1 MRACKSPLNL
11 SASNTCRGRPRSW
24 AIRLVASTS
33 AEMDFMP
40 TLFSRSCTHW
50 GAGPFLTPRI
60 RRPAK
65 MGQASL
71 FSGVK
76 SSVIFFGEGN
86 LPATGATFSVLSLP
100 RPLAAKSRAMPN
112 TEAASPRLGVM
123 ATSSNG
129 SLASRPASTSAA
141 TTGAPA
147 LAPGFS
153 SMMPSWSSP
162 SSSSRAE
169 HIMPR
174 DSTPRMVPS
183 LSTSPVAGITVPGRA
198 STTLI
203 PARALDTLQIVC
215 GAPNARAGIKVVLA
229 RPGTVI
235 PATGDVLKLGTI
247 RGVESRGMM
256 CSARELLLGEDHDGI
271 IELKPGAKVGA
282 PVVAALVEA
291 GLPANDPLLD
301 VSITPNR
308 GDAASV
314 FGIARDLAASGLGK
328 LKTDKVA
335 PVAGK
340 FPSPKK
346 ITLDFTPENK
356 DACPIFAGRLI
367 RGVKNGPA
375 PQWVQDRLKSVG
387 MKSIS
392 ALVDATNLIA
402 QDRGR
407 PLHVFDADKL
417 SGNLHAR
424 MAQDHEQV
432 LALDDKT
439 YVLDRE
445 TIVIADDSFARGIAG
460 IMGGM
465 DTGSFEDTRNVFLES
480 AWFDPARI
488 ARAGR
493 KLAIISDARYRF
505 ERGVDPQFVLPG
517 LELCTQLILEWCG
530 GEASDVV
537 IAGALPPPHKPIL
550 FDPALVQSFGGI
562 RIPREKIVAILQ
574 DLGFVVEDHGTLH
587 VVPPSW
593 RHDVDGPADLV
604 EEVVRIYGLA
614 DVPSVPLIR
623 SSAVAAPVLSKA
635 QRRTRT
641 ARRALAVR
649 GFNETVSFSFIARD
663 QAKLFGGGDDTR
675 QLSNPIASDLDALRP
690 SLLPSLLAAAARNAA
705 RGFSELNLFEI
716 GAAFQSGMPGAQTAN
731 AAGLI
736 MGVGARDW
744 SKSGHAADAFDAK
757 GAMLAALEAITGAP
771 MSAPVTQGGPG
782 WYHPGRSGTIAMGPK
797 VIAQFGELHP
807 KVLAAFDIKLPAAG
821 LGNNLGAHGD
831 GAAAA
836 RM

>member
-1 MRACKSPLNL
+1 VKFTL
-11 SASNTCRGRPRSW
+11 SWLKEHLDTDATPEEIG
-24 AIRLVASTS
+24 ARLTS
-33 AEMDFMP
+33 IGLEVESITDP
-40 TLFSRSCTHW
+40 
-50 GAGPFLTPRI
+50 GAGLKDFIVGEVVTAEKHPNADKLR
-60 RRPAK
+60 
-65 MGQASL
+65 L
-71 FSGVK
+71 C
-76 SSVIFFGEGN
+76 SVSDG
-86 LPATGATFSVLSLP
+86 
-100 RPLAAKSRAMPN
+100 K
-112 TEAASPRLGVM
+112 
-123 ATSSNG
+123 
-129 SLASRPASTSAA
+129 
-141 TTGAPA
+141 
-147 LAPGFS
+147 
-153 SMMPSWSSP
+153 
-162 SSSSRAE
+162 
-169 HIMPR
+169 
-174 DSTPRMVPS
+174 
-183 LSTSPVAGITVPGRA
+183 
-198 STTLI
+198 
-203 PARALDTLQIVC
+203 DTLQIVC

-235 PATGDVLKLGTI
+235 PATGDALKLGTI

-271 IELKPGAKVGA
+271 IELKPGAKAGA

-291 GLPANDPLLD
+291 GLLADDPLFD

-314 FGIARDLAASGLGK
+314 FGIARDLAASGLGN
-328 LKTDKVA
+328 LKTEKVQ

-340 FPSPKK
+340 FPCAKT

-439 YVLDRE
+439 YVLDAD
-445 TIVIADDSFARGIAG
+445 TIVIADDSYTRAIAG
-460 IMGGM
+460 IMGGL
-465 DTGSFEDTRNVFLES
+465 DTGSFEDTTNVFIES

-488 ARAGR
+488 ARTGR
-493 KLAIISDARYRF
+493 KQGIISDARYRF

-537 IAGALPPPHKPIL
+537 IAGALPPPHKPIS
-550 FDPALVQSFGGI
+550 FDPALVQSFGGVVV
-562 RIPREKIVAILQ
+562 PREKIISILQ
-574 DLGFVVEDHGTLH
+574 DLGFVVEDHGTLQ

-604 EEVVRIYGLA
+604 EEVVRIFGLT
-614 DVPSVPLIR
+614 DVPSVPLPR
-623 SSAVAAPVLSKA
+623 GNAVPAPVLSKS
-635 QRRTRT
+635 QRRTRA
-641 ARRALAVR
+641 ARRAIAAR
-649 GFNETVSFSFIARD
+649 GFNECVTFSFISHD
-663 QAKLFGGGDDTR
+663 QAALFGGGDDAR

-690 SLLPSLLAAAARNAA
+690 SILPSLLAAASRNAA
-705 RGFSELNLFEI
+705 RGFANLQLFEI
-716 GAAFQSGMPGAQTAN
+716 GAAFDSGMPEAQKTVAAAIRTGHAERHWQKSED
-731 AAGLI
+731 AAGLFQVKA
-736 MGVGARDW
+736 GL
-744 SKSGHAADAFDAK
+744 
-757 GAMLAALEAITGAP
+757 LAALEAITGAP
-771 MSAPVTQGGPG
+771 MSAPITQGAPA

-807 KVLAAFDIKLPAAG
+807 KVLAAFDLKGPAAG
-821 LGNNLGAHGD
+821 FEIFLDAIPDPKSKGGKAKPLFAPSPFQAIERDFAFVVDAKLAAGEIVKAVKQADRALIDTVTVFDVYEGKGVPEGKKSVAVTVRIQPKDATLTEAEIEALAQKIVAGAVKLGASL
-831 GAAAA
+831 
-836 RM
+836 RT

>member
-1 MRACKSPLNL
+1 MKFTL
-11 SASNTCRGRPRSW
+11 SWLKEHLDTDATPEQIG
-24 AIRLVASTS
+24 ARLTS
-33 AEMDFMP
+33 IGLEVESITDP
-40 TLFSRSCTHW
+40 
-50 GAGPFLTPRI
+50 GAGLKDFIVGEVITAEKHPNADKLR
-60 RRPAK
+60 
-65 MGQASL
+65 L
-71 FSGVK
+71 C
-76 SSVIFFGEGN
+76 SVSDG
-86 LPATGATFSVLSLP
+86 
-100 RPLAAKSRAMPN
+100 KDM
-112 TEAASPRLGVM
+112 
-123 ATSSNG
+123 
-129 SLASRPASTSAA
+129 
-141 TTGAPA
+141 
-147 LAPGFS
+147 
-153 SMMPSWSSP
+153 
-162 SSSSRAE
+162 
-169 HIMPR
+169 
-174 DSTPRMVPS
+174 
-183 LSTSPVAGITVPGRA
+183 
-198 STTLI
+198 
-203 PARALDTLQIVC
+203 LQIVC

-235 PATGDVLKLGTI
+235 PATGDALKIGKI
-247 RGVESRGMM
+247 REVESRGMM

-271 IELKPGAKVGA
+271 IELKSGAKAGA

-291 GLPANDPLLD
+291 GLLADDPLFD

-328 LKTDKVA
+328 LKTEKVQ

-340 FPSPKK
+340 FPSPNT

-439 YVLDRE
+439 YVLDTD
-445 TIVIADDSFARGIAG
+445 TIVIADDSYARAIAG
-460 IMGGM
+460 IMGGL

-488 ARAGR
+488 ARTGR
-493 KLAIISDARYRF
+493 KQAIISDARYRF

-537 IAGALPPPHKPIL
+537 IAGALPPPHKPIA

-562 RIPREKIVAILQ
+562 VVPREKIISILQ
-574 DLGFVVEDHGTLH
+574 GLGFVVEDHGTLQ

-604 EEVVRIYGLA
+604 EEVVRIYGLT
-614 DVPSVPLIR
+614 DVPSVPLPR
-623 SSAVAAPVLSKA
+623 GNAVAAPVLSKS
-635 QRRTRT
+635 QRRTRA
-641 ARRALAVR
+641 ARRAIASR
-649 GFNETVSFSFIARD
+649 GFNECVTFSFIARD
-663 QAKLFGGGDDTR
+663 QAALFGGGDDAR
-675 QLSNPIASDLDALRP
+675 QLTNPIASDLDALRP
-690 SLLPSLLAAAARNAA
+690 SILPSLLAAASRNAA
-705 RGFSELNLFEI
+705 RGFAKLQLFEI
-716 GAAFQSGMPGAQTAN
+716 GAAFDSGMPEAQKTAAAAIRTGHAERHWQKSED
-731 AAGLI
+731 AAGLFQ
-736 MGVGARDW
+736 V
-744 SKSGHAADAFDAK
+744 KADL
-757 GAMLAALEAITGAP
+757 LAALEAITGAP
-771 MSAPVTQGGPG
+771 MSAPITQGAPG
-782 WYHPGRSGTIAMGPK
+782 WYHPGRSGTIAMGPN

-807 KVLAAFDIKLPAAG
+807 KVLASFDLKGPAAG
-821 LGNNLGAHGD
+821 FEIFLDAIPDPKSKGGKAKPLFAPSPFQAIERDFAFVVDAKLAAGEIVKAVKLADRALIDTVTVFDVYEGKGVPEGKKSVAVAVRIQPKDATLTEAEIETLAQKIVAGAVKLGATL
-831 GAAAA
+831 
-836 RM
+836 RS